1 MDSGWIKAL
10 ELPAKITGGLF
21 VACTVIWLLDGRGAL
36 KLDDVTSWLRP
47 ATSIIWVI
55 SGCLFGASIVADVWT
70 AGVER
75 LKKRA
80 EAKDAAA
87 KEAAEVA
94 ARDERRKTI
103 VAHLDHLSEKENNE
117 AAKALKGG
125 SPSFE
130 SWAHS
135 TGAGQLMG
143 KGLIYSPQG
152 TYNQDHF
159 PFTFYDFAWEALQE
173 RREAILEKEAAYE
186 LKRKKRR

>member
-21 VACTVIWLLDGRGAL
+21 VACAVIWFLDGTDSL
-36 KLDDVTSWLRP
+36 KLDDVASWLRP
-47 ATSIIWVI
+47 VVLIIWVG
-55 SGCLFGASIVADVWT
+55 SGCLFGATLVGDAWS
-70 AGVER
+70 AGATY
-75 LKKRA
+75 LNKRT
-80 EAKDAAA
+80 ETKDAAA
-87 KEAAEVA
+87 RKAAEVKA
-94 ARDERRKTI
+94 KDDRRNAI
-103 VAHLDHLSEKENNE
+103 IINLNHLSEKENYE

-135 TGAGQLMG
+135 TGAGQLIA
-143 KGLIYSPQG
+143 KGLLYSPQG

-186 LKRKKRR
+186 LARRKRR

>member
-21 VACTVIWLLDGRGAL
+21 VACAVIWFLDGTDAL
-36 KLDDVTSWLRP
+36 NLDEVASWLRP
-47 ATSIIWVI
+47 VVLIIWVG
-55 SGCLFGASIVADVWT
+55 SGCLFGASLVGDAWT
-70 AGVER
+70 AGAAY

-80 EAKDAAA
+80 ETKNAAA
-87 KEAAEVA
+87 KEAAEVKA
-94 ARDERRKTI
+94 KDERLKAI
-103 VAHLDHLSEKENNE
+103 VTHLDHLSEKENCE

-135 TGAGQLMG
+135 TGAGQLIA

-173 RREAILEKEAAYE
+173 RREAILKKEAANE
-186 LKRKKRR
+186 LERHKRR